1 MPQEFD
7 FGSILDTV
15 GEKKR
20 KPAAQANDG
29 GLDKVATHF
38 RPLGHNRG
46 TYYFFAVRSGQV
58 LSLKASSLERISSLL
73 MLAPLQ
79 WWELN
84 FGGDDGFTRGA
95 PMNAAM
101 NWLIHS
107 CNGRG
112 VFEAG
117 RIRGRGAWMDDGRL
131 VFHAGDRLYV
141 DGAVVKINELKSD
154 YIYEALGALPLA
166 SDELSSERRTA
177 FFDLCCMPNWTKRQN
192 GVLMAGWCYL
202 AQICGALEWRPHI
215 WLSGSSGSGKSWN
228 LKNIVRPA
236 IGRFALTPQSDTT
249 KAGIAQVLLADAR
262 PIVFDEAEAEEEKA
276 AVNIQ
281 QVLALMRQSS
291 SEDGGDIYKG
301 GANGEAKT
309 YTTRSMTCLASI
321 APQIR
326 QTSDENRITVLEL
339 NENGSSTAS
348 LDAFR
353 IMKKKA
359 EELLTRDFSSQ
370 LLKFA
375 LDHIGQ
381 LKESISILRD
391 IMMSRKGASARNAD
405 QFSHLLAGAHM
416 LTSNDVISRDD
427 AEKLVNA
434 IDDDISG
441 ASSTTKDHEKLI
453 SRLMESQIEVL
464 SEVGSSIRIS
474 VGEAVSVARGNPS
487 SEDVIITERSA
498 VAALARRGIKVSDD
512 KREVVISN
520 THSGLRAML
529 RGTPWSDGW
538 HRILRRVP
546 GSTASGGVVRFGPV
560 VSRATSVPVGSLDSP

>member
-7 FGSILDTV
+7 IGSILDTV

-20 KPAAQANDG
+20 KPKTQAGEG

-58 LSLKASSLERISSLL
+58 LALKASSLERMSSLL

-79 WWELN
+79 WWEIN

-101 NWLIHS
+101 NWMIHT
-107 CNGRG
+107 CTGRG

-117 RIRGRGAWMDDGRL
+117 RIRGRGAWMDEGRL
-131 VFHAGDRLYV
+131 VFHAGNRLYV
-141 DGAVVKINELKSD
+141 DGDIVKPSDLKSD
-154 YIYEALGALPLA
+154 YIYESMGTIPIAAEG
-166 SDELSSERRTA
+166 LSSDHRSA
-177 FFDLCCMPNWTKRQN
+177 FLRLCCMPNWAGRHH

-215 WLSGSSGSGKSWN
+215 WLSGSSGSGKSWI
-228 LKNIVRPA
+228 LKNIVRRA

-249 KAGIAQVLLADAR
+249 KSGIAQVLLADAR

-276 AVNIQ
+276 AFNIQ
-281 QVLALMRQSS
+281 QVLALMRQAS

-321 APQIR
+321 TPQIK

-339 NENGSSTAS
+339 NENSSSDES
-348 LDAFR
+348 LAFFR
-353 IMKKKA
+353 AMRVQA
-359 EELLTRDFSSQ
+359 EELLSVSFSEK

-375 LDHIGQ
+375 LDHIKSLQGT
-381 LKESISILRD
+381 IAILRD
-391 IMMSRKGASARNAD
+391 IMMSRKSASARNAD
-405 QFSHLLAGAHM
+405 QFSHLLAGAYM
-416 LTSNDVISRDD
+416 LTSNGAVISREE
-427 AEKLVNA
+427 AGKLVDA
-434 IDDDISG
+434 IGNDLFG

-464 SEVGSSIRIS
+464 SETGSPIRIS

-498 VAALARRGIKVSDD
+498 AAALARRGIKVSDD

-520 THSGLRAML
+520 THSAIKAML
-529 RGTPWSDGW
+529 RGTPWCDGW
-538 HRILRRVP
+538 HRVFRRVP
-546 GSTASGGVVRFGPV
+546 GSRDSAGVVRFGPV
-560 VSRATSVPVGSLDSP
+560 VSRAVFIPVEAVD